1 MPMPYR
7 ILENPDGS
15 VDLLL
20 FAAADGEWAAELR
33 PGRMLKRL
41 GDQKRIL
48 CVRAVKIVAAGGIV
62 LSIPF
67 SSLATR
73 TQKDNYAMSYIYF
86 GTAEQQMQ
94 NALLAADVLDV
105 ISPSYFDLNA
115 DGSLKLNAVSTK
127 FISTMKANGIKVV
140 PFLSNHWDRASGVAA
155 LKNAERLSTQIAD
168 AVSRYDLDGVNVD
181 IENVTASE
189 RQLYVDLV
197 RLLREK
203 LPSHKEVSVAVAAN
217 PSGWTTGWH
226 GSYDYAALSRYA
238 DHLFIMAYD
247 EHYSG
252 GPAGPVAGY
261 PFVER
266 SIEYALRH
274 VPKEK
279 IVLGLPF
286 FGRVWN
292 TSAGV
297 MGEGISLERI
307 RQWQTEFG
315 GSVSYD
321 RTQRSP
327 VLRMSITRPVSLNGK
342 TLPAGEYEIWY
353 ENADSLKDKLA
364 LVQRYSL
371 KGAGNWSA
379 GQETRDVWDYYEL
392 WLNGTYFSDIS
403 HHFAKDEIVR
413 LSAEGVIKG
422 VSDTRFGPEQT
433 MTRAQA
439 SALAVRILELP
450 LDNSASPFT
459 DTESH
464 WARQEIAAAAKA
476 GLFIGYP
483 DGSFKPDAPVT
494 RAEMTAVLVR
504 MLEQTY
510 GGGRALSFS
519 DVDTDHWAYHEI
531 AALSDLGIINGY
543 TDGTFKPWK
552 NITRGEGAA
561 ILGRAWDELKK

>member
-20 FAAADGEWAAELR
+20 FPSPDAEWAAELR
-33 PGRMLKRL
+33 PGRMLKKL
-41 GDQKRIL
+41 GEQKRIL

-67 SSLATR
+67 SSLAIR

-86 GTAEQQMQ
+86 GTAAQQIQ
-94 NALLAADVLDV
+94 NALAAADVLDV

-115 DGSLKLNAVSTK
+115 DGSLKLNAVSTQ
-127 FISTMKANGIKVV
+127 FIGTMKANGIKVV

-155 LKNAERLSTQIAD
+155 LKNAEALSTQIAD

-189 RQLYVDLV
+189 RQLYVDFV
-197 RLLREK
+197 RLLRQK
-203 LPSHKEVSVAVAAN
+203 IPADKEVSVAVAAN

-226 GSYDYAALSRYA
+226 GSYDYAALARHA

-261 PFVER
+261 PFVQK
-266 SIEYALRH
+266 SIEYALQY

-292 TSAGV
+292 TSAGIL
-297 MGEGISLERI
+297 GEGISLERI
-307 RQWQTEFG
+307 RQWQAEFG

-327 VLRMSITRPVSLNGK
+327 VLRMNITRPLTLNGK

-364 LVQRYSL
+364 LVQRYGL

-379 GQETRDVWDYYEL
+379 GQETGDVWDYYEL

-403 HHFAKDEIVR
+403 DHFAKDEIVR

-422 VSDTRFGPEQT
+422 VSDTLFGPEQS

-439 SALAVRILELP
+439 SALAVRVLDLP
-450 LDNSASPFT
+450 LDSSAPPFT
-459 DTESH
+459 DTASH

-494 RAEMTAVLVR
+494 RAEMTVVLAR
-504 MLEQTY
+504 MLEQAY
-510 GGGRALSFS
+510 SGRALPFS
-519 DVDTDHWAYHEI
+519 DVGADHWAYHEI

-543 TDGTFKPWK
+543 TDGTFKPWR